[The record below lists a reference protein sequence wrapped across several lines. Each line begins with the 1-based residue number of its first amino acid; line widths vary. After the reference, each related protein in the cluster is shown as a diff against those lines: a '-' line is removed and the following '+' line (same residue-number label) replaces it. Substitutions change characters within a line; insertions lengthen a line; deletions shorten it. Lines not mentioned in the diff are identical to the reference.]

1 MSADLDSGFRMRDS
15 ESAPRVVNLRL
26 YEELNDFLPSD
37 KRKRRFAH
45 RLEPSQSVREILKDL
60 GVPCAEVEMV
70 LVNGESVDFSHRLED
85 GDFVSIYPV
94 FESFNVKPLMRV
106 RAAPLRNTRFLVS
119 RGLRRLARR
128 LRSLGFDTLD
138 CSAWPWKTIVRVT
151 EEERRILLTRKIL
164 KGHKEIAR
172 AYLVRH
178 SRPGEQLVE
187 VLSRFDL
194 LVSVDLSDRKFFS

>member
-1 MSADLDSGFRMRDS
+1 MSADLDSGFEIRDS
-15 ESAPRVVNLRL
+15 RSASRVANLRF
-26 YEELNDFLPSD
+26 YEELNDFLPPD

-45 RLEPSQSVREILKDL
+45 RLKPSQSVREILNDL

-70 LVNGESVDFSHRLED
+70 LVNGESVSFSHRPED

-94 FESFNVKPLMRV
+94 FESLNVKPLVRV

-119 RGLRRLARR
+119 KGLRRLARR

-138 CSAWPWKTIVRVT
+138 CSAWSWETIVRVT
-151 EEERRILLTRKIL
+151 EEERRILLTRETL
-164 KGHKEIAR
+164 QGQEEIAR
-172 AYLVRH
+172 AYVVRH
-178 SRPGEQLVE
+178 SRPGEQLFE

-194 LVSVDLSDRKFFS
+194 LFSVDLSDRKLFS

>member
-1 MSADLDSGFRMRDS
+1 MSADLDSGFRIRDS
-15 ESAPRVVNLRL
+15 RSAPRVVNLRF
-26 YEELNDFLPSD
+26 YEELNNFLPPD

-60 GVPCAEVEMV
+60 GVPRAEVEMV
-70 LVNGESVDFSHRLED
+70 LVNGESVDFSHRPED

-94 FESFNVKPLMRV
+94 FESLNVKPLVRV

-172 AYLVRH
+172 AYLVRQ

>member
-1 MSADLDSGFRMRDS
+1 MVSQMVL
-15 ESAPRVVNLRL
+15 LRL
-26 YEELNDFLPSD
+26 YEELNDLLPPER
-37 KRKRRFAH
+37 RKQRFAFELNGDATVKGLLA
-45 RLEPSQSVREILKDL
+45 RL
-60 GVPCAEVEMV
+60 GVPEDKVEFV
-70 LVNGESVDFSHRLED
+70 LVNSESVGFSHRLED
-85 GDFVSIYPV
+85 GDFVSFYPV
-94 FESFNVKPLMRV
+94 FESLNVKPLVRV

-151 EEERRILLTRKIL
+151 EEERRILLTRKTL
-164 KGHKEIAR
+164 QGHEEIAR

-194 LVSVDLSDRKFFS
+194 LFSVDLSDRKFFS